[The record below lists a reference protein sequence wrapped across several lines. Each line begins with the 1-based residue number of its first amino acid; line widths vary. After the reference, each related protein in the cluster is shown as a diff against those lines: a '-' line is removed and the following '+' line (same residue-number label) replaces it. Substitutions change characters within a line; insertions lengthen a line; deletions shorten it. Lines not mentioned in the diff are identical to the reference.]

1 MSSSLN
7 EMEFKILDWD
17 SISDWMILIYEF
29 QDNSYNTVL
38 MKLANDKL

>member
-17 SISDWMILIYEF
+17 SISDWMILIYELI
-29 QDNSYNTVL
+29 DI
-38 MKLANDKL
+38 

>member
-17 SISDWMILIYEF
+17 SISDWMILIYE
-29 QDNSYNTVL
+29 L
-38 MKLANDKL
+38 NDI